1 MLSLTVLVRTL
12 QYMYRNKNRG
22 TMSLYR
28 SLERIER
35 DHLAGVGARVKIG
48 FIGEKKKTSVDVCW
62 EGGGK
67 ATSVKGS
74 DMERFYT
81 AICTTKVDR

>member
-1 MLSLTVLVRTL
+1 MPVLVRTP
-12 QYMYRNKNRG
+12 QYMCRNKNRE
-22 TMSLYR
+22 TTSLYR
-28 SLERIER
+28 SMERIESY
-35 DHLAGVGARVKIG
+35 HPTGVGARVKIG
-48 FIGEKKKTSVDVCW
+48 FIGRKKHFHLVDACW